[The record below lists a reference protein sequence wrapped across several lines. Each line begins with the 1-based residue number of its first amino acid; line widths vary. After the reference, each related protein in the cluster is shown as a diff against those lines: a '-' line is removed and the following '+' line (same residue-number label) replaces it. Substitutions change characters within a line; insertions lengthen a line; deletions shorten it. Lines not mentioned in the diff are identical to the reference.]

1 MESSWAT
8 ESLQVIRTLMER
20 SAIYRRALAPMM
32 LLVGG
37 LGVAAAVIAWF
48 AGIGSPRGFAA
59 YWLIVSVFALAGA
72 FFVVR
77 RQALTEGEPVW
88 SAPTRRVAQALLPA
102 FFVGLVCG
110 VLAAWPAWREP
121 LQVWWLPPIWMV
133 LYGCALHSAGF
144 FMPRGIKLF
153 GGGFIVCGCA
163 TLAVVNARSYAAGMP
178 DLANAHWLMG
188 ATFGGL
194 HLAYGVYLGFT
205 EKGKNEA

>member
-1 MESSWAT
+1 MESNWAT

-32 LLVGG
+32 LLAGG
-37 LGVAAAVIAWF
+37 LGVAAAAVGWLAR
-48 AGIGSPRGFAA
+48 IGSPRGFAI
-59 YWLIVSVFALAGA
+59 YWLIVSVFALVGA
-72 FFVVR
+72 FLVVR
-77 RQALTEGEPVW
+77 RQALKEAEPVW
-88 SAPTRRVAQALLPA
+88 SAPTRRVVQALLPA
-102 FFVGLVCG
+102 FFMGLVCG

-121 LQVWWLPPIWMV
+121 LHVWWLPPIWMV

-153 GGGFIVCGCA
+153 GWGFILCGCVS
-163 TLAVVNARSYAAGMP
+163 LAVVNARSYAAGMP
-178 DLANAHWLMG
+178 DLATAHGLMG

-205 EKGKNEA
+205 ETRKNEA

>member
-37 LGVAAAVIAWF
+37 LGLAAAVIGRL
-48 AGIGSPRGFAA
+48 AGVGSPRGFAV

-77 RQALTEGEPVW
+77 RQALTEAEPVW
-88 SAPTRRVAQALLPA
+88 SAPTRRVGQALLPA

-110 VLAAWPAWREP
+110 FLTAWATWREP
-121 LQVWWLPPIWMV
+121 LHVWWLPPIWMV
-133 LYGCALHSAGF
+133 LYRCGPPSSGF
-144 FMPRGIKLF
+144 LLAPGVKFFGRG
-153 GGGFIVCGCA
+153 
-163 TLAVVNARSYAAGMP
+163 
-178 DLANAHWLMG
+178 
-188 ATFGGL
+188 
-194 HLAYGVYLGFT
+194 
-205 EKGKNEA
+205 

>member
-37 LGVAAAVIAWF
+37 LGLAAAVIGWL

-77 RQALTEGEPVW
+77 RQALTDGEPVW
-88 SAPTRRVAQALLPA
+88 SAPTRRGEAGLLPGC
-102 FFVGLVCG
+102 FLG
-110 VLAAWPAWREP
+110 V
-121 LQVWWLPPIWMV
+121 V
-133 LYGCALHSAGF
+133 
-144 FMPRGIKLF
+144 
-153 GGGFIVCGCA
+153 
-163 TLAVVNARSYAAGMP
+163 
-178 DLANAHWLMG
+178 
-188 ATFGGL
+188 
-194 HLAYGVYLGFT
+194 LGFLS
-205 EKGKNEA
+205 GCRPAR